1 MNYYQKYNFKY
12 LNLLLLNYYS
22 GNEIDTDK
30 KYKKL
35 IEGVPADE
43 LKNINENKTYT
54 AYDKYFQICIKAI
67 KNNSLALQYVEQDK
81 LNKDNN
87 DYGHLCYLA
96 VKKNGLAL
104 EYVNSKK
111 IKESFYILC
120 CKIAVEQDP
129 TALQYVQ
136 SLSETLE
143 SVILAQELP
152 MVTLQSPKKT
162 KPEKYKEI
170 CNLAVKKDN
179 ITDSR
184 VSFGD
189 CTIS

>member
-12 LNLLLLNYYS
+12 LNLLLLNHYG
-22 GNEIDTDK
+22 GNETDTDE

-35 IEGVPADE
+35 IEGVLADE

-54 AYDKYFQICIKAI
+54 AYNKYFQICIKAI
-67 KNNSLALQYVEQDK
+67 KNNSLALQYIEQDK

-120 CKIAVEQDP
+120 CKIAVEHDP

-136 SLSETLE
+136 SLESSMLKET
-143 SVILAQELP
+143 I
-152 MVTLQSPKKT
+152 
-162 KPEKYKEI
+162 PEKYKEI
-170 CNLAVKKDN
+170 CNLAIKKDD
-179 ITDSR
+179 ITYCIVSPRADSR

>member
-12 LNLLLLNYYS
+12 LNLLLLNYYG
-22 GNEIDTDK
+22 GNETDTDE

-54 AYDKYFQICIKAI
+54 TYDKYFQICIKAI

-129 TALQYVQ
+129 TALQYV
-136 SLSETLE
+136 T
-143 SVILAQELP
+143 V
-152 MVTLQSPKKT
+152 
-162 KPEKYKEI
+162 PEKYKEI

-179 ITDSR
+179 ITYSTVSPSADCR